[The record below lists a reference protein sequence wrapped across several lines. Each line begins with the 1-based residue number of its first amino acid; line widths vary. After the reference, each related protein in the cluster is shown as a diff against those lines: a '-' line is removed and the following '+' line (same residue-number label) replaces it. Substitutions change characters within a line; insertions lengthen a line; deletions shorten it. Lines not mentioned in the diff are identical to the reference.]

1 MQKIVIVDGDLATI
15 ETIKTLLNGE
25 DYKISGV
32 GKDGFAALELCK
44 IEKPDILIINSTLP
58 VLSGITAG
66 RKVIAENNV
75 KGVIFLCDDDSEITK
90 ENLEKIRSRK
100 TIGWLSKPIQKEAL
114 HATLY
119 LGSEQTSVIEQ
130 LEKEVYKANKK
141 LVERKVIEKAKGFL
155 MEEQQLSEPEAYRF
169 IQKLSMQKRTSMV
182 EIADIIL
189 LGV

>member
-1 MQKIVIVDGDLATI
+1 MKKIVIVDEDLATMDM
-15 ETIKTLLNGE
+15 IKNLLME
-25 DYKISGV
+25 EVYTISGV

-44 IEKPDILIINSTLP
+44 KEKPDILIINLKLP
-58 VLSGITAG
+58 VLNGITAS

-75 KGVIFLCDDDSEITK
+75 KGVIFLCDNDSEINK
-90 ENLEKIRSRK
+90 ENFEKIKSRK
-100 TIGWLSKPIQKEAL
+100 MIGWLSKPIQKEVL
-114 HATLY
+114 ISTLY

-130 LEKEVYKANKK
+130 LESEVKKANKK
-141 LVERKVIEKAKGFL
+141 LFERKIIEKAKGLL

-169 IQKLSMQKRTSMV
+169 IQNLSMQKRTSMV